1 MKSSALEALDL
12 LDRTSFEEISCY
24 YVCEGS
30 LDQIVTTNCSLL
42 RAKAT
47 HQRGFLVYLKESV
60 TNFKTNVPFSK
71 TTCGLLFY
79 LVNNYNPRAYLHFL
93 TSCMFR
99 FMFLCTS
106 VKSHCLCFTTLKCD
120 TPNCVCVCQC
130 VKCS

>member
-30 LDQIVTTNCSLL
+30 LDQIVITNCSLL

-47 HQRGFLVYLKESV
+47 HKRGFLVYLKESV

-71 TTCGLLFY
+71 TSCGLLFY
-79 LVNNYNPRAYLHFL
+79 LVNNYSPRAYLYFL

-99 FMFLCTS
+99 FMFLCDS
-106 VKSHCLCFTTLKCD
+106 VKSHCLCFTTLNCD
-120 TPNCVCVCQC
+120 TPNCVRVCQC